1 MDNTVFLTRFKND
14 VKLANIDTYTDKLV
28 ASAQQ
33 FVFDFF
39 KSNYTADLFFH
50 NYSYTVEIISEAE
63 KLIKAESLSAADS
76 RLVLLACW
84 FLNTGYVKKEE
95 NPLQDSVSIATDFLE
110 QHNFPK
116 QQINTVTHAISVSET
131 VEKLQSII
139 DKTVYDL
146 ANVYITFPD
155 YRDRLALLEEEQNR
169 LFNRSKKTNSIDNA
183 IDFLEKY
190 HHFQTEYAITN
201 WQIGKQKNLL
211 KLLKKSNKN
220 PDAKLQAKLKKQRAK
235 ETDKGVNNLYR
246 ITLRN
251 HISLSENADRKAHI
265 LLSVNSIIVSLVLSR
280 LFPKLD
286 SPSNQYLYIPTVIFL
301 TSAVIGIILSI
312 VATRPRV
319 NSGKF
324 SKKDISE
331 RNKNILFFGNFHNMK
346 FDDFEWGLNEIMK
359 DKDLIYHSLTRDLYN
374 LGQVV
379 AKKYQVLRIS
389 YTIFVIGIVISVIAF
404 AIAYNITY

>member
-1 MDNTVFLTRFKND
+1 M
-14 VKLANIDTYTDKLV
+14 ANIDTYSDELL

-39 KSNYTADLFFH
+39 NSNYTVDLFFH

-63 KLIKAESLSAADS
+63 KLVNAEDLSPTDAQ
-76 RLVLLACW
+76 LVLLACW
-84 FLNTGYVKKEE
+84 FLNTGYVKKGK
-95 NPLQDSVSIATDFLE
+95 NPLQEAVNIVTNFLE
-110 QHNFPK
+110 EHHIPK
-116 QQINTVTHAISVSET
+116 QQIKTVTHAILVSES
-131 VEKLQSII
+131 EENLQSMV
-139 DKTVYDL
+139 DKAIFDL
-146 ANVYITFPD
+146 ATVYITFSD
-155 YRDRLALLEEEQNR
+155 YRDRLALLEEEQKR
-169 LFNRSKKTNSIDNA
+169 LSHSNEKQDVTKNA
-183 IDFLEKY
+183 VDFLEKR
-190 HHFQTEYAITN
+190 HHFQTTYAITN

-211 KLLKKSNKN
+211 KLLKKATKN
-220 PDAKLQAKLKKQRAK
+220 SDAKLEEKQKKQQSK

-265 LLSVNSIIVSLVLSR
+265 LLSVNSIILSLLLSR

-301 TSAVIGIILSI
+301 TSAVIGIILSVI
-312 VATRPRV
+312 ATRPQV

-331 RNKNILFFGNFHNMK
+331 RNKNILFFGNFYNMD
-346 FDDFEWGLNEIMK
+346 FDDFELGLSEIMK

-379 AKKYQVLRIS
+379 ARKYQVLRIA
-389 YTIFVIGIVISVIAF
+389 YTVFVIGIVVSVIAY